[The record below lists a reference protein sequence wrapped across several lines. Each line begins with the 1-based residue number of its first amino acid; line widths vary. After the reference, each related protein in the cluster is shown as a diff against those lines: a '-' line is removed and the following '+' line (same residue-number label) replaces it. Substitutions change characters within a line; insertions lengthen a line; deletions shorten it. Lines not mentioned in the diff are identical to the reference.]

1 MVADGGG
8 QQQAQGISAGHGA
21 RQVLVADLDQ
31 CLFDQLAAKLPSIA
45 TIAPSS
51 MAITSRAWFAAPN
64 SAA

>member
-1 MVADGGG
+1 M
-8 QQQAQGISAGHGA
+8 
-21 RQVLVADLDQ
+21 
-31 CLFDQLAAKLPSIA
+31 LAAKLPSIA